1 MASGHSTAQ
10 DNSIIE
16 MPVTLLA
23 DPQDTVQS
31 FVTDSFNRL
40 IKSVDWKHARKTFCG
55 ALLSG
60 HDIGSAR
67 LHTLAVHGLA

>member
-1 MASGHSTAQ
+1 MKSANN
-10 DNSIIE
+10 NSIAD
-16 MPVTLLA
+16 MPITLLA
-23 DPQDTVQS
+23 DPQDTPQS
-31 FVTDSFNRL
+31 FVTLSFNRL

-67 LHTLAVHGLA
+67 LHTLTVHGIF

>member
-1 MASGHSTAQ
+1 MASAQ
-10 DNSIIE
+10 DNSIAD

-23 DPQDTVQS
+23 DPQDTPQS

-40 IKSVDWKHARKTFCG
+40 TKSADWKHARKTFCG

-67 LHTLAVHGLA
+67 LHTLAVHGIS